1 MKLNARVRKLE
12 LELIQP
18 HMAQKPLLRGEV
30 GCACVAR
37 EVSVEKGGMGK
48 KRKHQINRSTL
59 PALRPLRRALLS
71 ARGGLFYS
79 FLDPI
84 PPPSLGGR
92 KQLLLRLPLPL
103 ISLRLPLKEFFSSQR
118 LQGHRKL
125 APTRA
130 LEIANDL
137 SPGPRGPLRWAH
149 QEGCARRRR
158 RPCWRGPWPG
168 GLQGSI
174 TRGFAGPPRA
184 E

>member
-103 ISLRLPLKEFFSSQR
+103 ISLRLPLKNVFPLNLLLRLPLPLISLRLPRKNVFPLNVCWATGSLLQR
-118 LQGHRKL
+118 APSKLQM
-125 APTRA
+125 T
-130 LEIANDL
+130 
-137 SPGPRGPLRWAH
+137 
-149 QEGCARRRR
+149 
-158 RPCWRGPWPG
+158 
-168 GLQGSI
+168 
-174 TRGFAGPPRA
+174 
-184 E
+184 